1 MKLIR
6 VFLIYFFA
14 ISFFSCNVVQQANAV
29 TVTNNKS
36 VTNGNT
42 AVTVTDESSVVN
54 ITTPITGNYHVKDN
68 STLVFSKNG
77 LLKNATITGKNIKVV
92 PDGDRTIFSN
102 CNFANATFA
111 SSSLKA
117 TNFGLRDDMKSRPY
131 NYTFKGLNIKTNERF
146 GTDNTAALLMLAQ
159 FLSNS
164 NDIKISFNGSFYSSP
179 RTMFVNING
188 AKNLDISGN
197 GTLVMGL
204 RLVDCTSC
212 TVHDM
217 NFVGFHT
224 IHDFPPIYYKAP
236 VAVNGTN
243 YTTTNS
249 YNCVADGLVACGLG
263 DDAIKII
270 ATKPNDK
277 SINHDFKVE
286 RCHFEMRQDGLA
298 VGTRS
303 DKLIVRDVVMDD
315 CTFDHIY
322 FQPVALHVTGAKINN
337 IRGSYCLQGLD
348 ISTTSNN
355 VTATNSS
362 FDNCCFGPKQESMEQ
377 FRAMSH
383 HNVIDGCTFTITDRY
398 MMLDATQYILN
409 VSEGPWG
416 DTFTVRNSVF
426 NIKKNRPIASVMT
439 RASRTLLDNVT
450 INVDI
455 SLDHRNDSKYAMIE
469 MFSVF
474 GEPAFT
480 PQLELNNVKI
490 NISQGTSVYN
500 IVAPHS
506 KSKFNIKANQL
517 TVNGAGKIDNYFE
530 NVTSVDAQQCSFNI
544 ASKSIAT
551 AVLNFTAENCKA
563 TAGTVNFINTSI
575 QDAVISVTN
584 SDIKAQS
591 LVNCKV
597 APHQLTLKNNNLSM
611 PANKVV
617 TGVSASK
624 LNSKSYTNKG
634 NKITNY

>member
-1 MKLIR
+1 MRTISIIFFSLI
-6 VFLIYFFA
+6 VTFL
-14 ISFFSCNVVQQANAV
+14 FSCNVAQQANAV
-29 TVTNNKS
+29 TISKDT
-36 VTNGNT
+36 
-42 AVTVTDESSVVN
+42 VVN
-54 ITTPITGNYHVKDN
+54 INSVISGNYHVKDN

-77 LLKNATITGKNIKVV
+77 MFKNATIVGKNIRVV
-92 PDGDRTIFSN
+92 FDGDRTIFSN
-102 CNFANATFA
+102 CNFSGATFV

-117 TNFGLRDDMKSRPY
+117 TNFGMHSDMKTRPY
-131 NYTFKGLNIKTNERF
+131 SYVFKGYKINTNERF
-146 GTDNTAALLMLAQ
+146 GTDNTEALKMLAQ

-164 NDIKISFNGSFYSSP
+164 NDIKIDFNGNFYSSST
-179 RTMFVNING
+179 TMFVNING
-188 AKNLDISGN
+188 AKNLDLSGK
-197 GTLVMGL
+197 GSLVMGL

-212 TVHDM
+212 AVHDL

-224 IHDFPPIYYKAP
+224 VHDFPPIYYKAP

-243 YTTTNS
+243 YTTKNS
-249 YNCVADGLVACGLG
+249 YNCVADGLASCGLG

-270 ATKPNDK
+270 AAKPYDK
-277 SINHDFKVE
+277 TINRDFRIK

-303 DKLIVRDVVMDD
+303 DKLVVRDVVMDD

-355 VTATNSS
+355 VIATNST

-383 HNVIDGCTFTITDRY
+383 HNVIDGCTFNITDRY

-409 VSEGPWG
+409 VSEGPAG
-416 DTFTVRNSVF
+416 DTFTVRNSTF

-439 RASRTLLDNVT
+439 RAAKTLLDNVT

-455 SLDHRNDSKYAMIE
+455 TLDIRNENKYAMIE

-474 GEPAFT
+474 GEPAFA
-480 PQLELNNVKI
+480 PQLDLKNVTI
-490 NISQGTSVYN
+490 NIASGTSVYN

-517 TVNGAGKIDNYFE
+517 VVNGAGKIDNYFE
-530 NVTSVDAQQCSFNI
+530 NVTSVDAQQCNFNI
-544 ASKSIAT
+544 QSKSIAA
-551 AVLNFTAENCKA
+551 AVQNFTAENCKA
-563 TAGTVNFINTSI
+563 TAGTVNFVNTSL
-575 QDAVISVTN
+575 QDAAISITN
-584 SDIKAQS
+584 SEIKAQS
-591 LVNCKV
+591 LVNCI
-597 APHQLTLKNNNLSM
+597 ATPRQLTLKNNNLSM
-611 PANKVV
+611 PENKVV
-617 TGVSASK
+617 TGISALK
-624 LNSKSYTNKG
+624 LNSKSFTIKG
-634 NKITNY
+634 NKVNYFL